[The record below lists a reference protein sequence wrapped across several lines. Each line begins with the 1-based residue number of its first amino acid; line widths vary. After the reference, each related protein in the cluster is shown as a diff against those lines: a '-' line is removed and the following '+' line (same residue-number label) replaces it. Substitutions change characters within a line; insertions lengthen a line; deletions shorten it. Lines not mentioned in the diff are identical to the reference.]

1 MANKKSLWLRLYTE
15 VLNDPKVQRLDGET
29 FKGWINLLCVA
40 KEYSDDGIMP
50 PLADIC
56 FYLRMSESDTKNLLD
71 MLIHANLIE
80 FTDNKYTIHAWSQ
93 RQYESDSDPTATLRK
108 QRQRERDRLN
118 ESKEDVTDMS
128 RVTSRTCHEN
138 VTRTETETDTEKER
152 NKKESDADASPCLPQ
167 DEPFDMASI
176 EDPPDKPKTKRF
188 IKPSIDDVAAYC
200 KERGNRLDAQAFIDF
215 YEAVGWRVGNK
226 PMKDWR
232 AAVRTWEHRDPARAP
247 KPARKEKRYRLIGGM
262 NCPICGAPL
271 VAGHTMCDKCSAR
284 IDHGLEPTERYYES
298 YEVEVLA

>member
-40 KEYSDDGIMP
+40 KEYSDDGILP

-56 FYLRMSESDTKNLLD
+56 FYLRMSESDTKYLLD
-71 MLIHANLIE
+71 MLIRANLIE
-80 FTDNKYTIHAWSQ
+80 ITNDEYTIHAWSQ
-93 RQYESDSDPTATLRK
+93 RQYESDNDPTRYERVKRFREK
-108 QRQRERDRLN
+108 Q
-118 ESKEDVTDMS
+118 KEKSETEVK
-128 RVTSRTCHEN
+128 RVSSAFRNAKE
-138 VTRTETETDTEKER
+138 TRIETETETEKER